1 MVVFDEVAEGFV
13 STLRAGFFADLGADA
28 GAVLGVAAGLGA
40 AGAAGLGFGFWAVFA
55 KGDFRTGAAAVGAG
69 ALLALLAETGA
80 FFAAAGADEALAAVG
95 LPLLCL
101 SATLSLSFPFPLNNR
116 SESFFLN
123 GDLVDVTGLPGV
135 APSSESRAA
144 SSIAESFK
152 SADKSSAIES
162 RAELSS

>member
-40 AGAAGLGFGFWAVFA
+40 AGAAGLGFGFWAAFA
-55 KGDFRTGAAAVGAG
+55 KGDFRTGAAAG

-80 FFAAAGADEALAAVG
+80 FFAAAGADEALVAVG
-95 LPLLCL
+95 LPLFCF

-116 SESFFLN
+116 SDSFFLN
-123 GDLVDVTGLPGV
+123 GDFGDVMGLPGV
-135 APSSESRAA
+135 ASSSESRAA